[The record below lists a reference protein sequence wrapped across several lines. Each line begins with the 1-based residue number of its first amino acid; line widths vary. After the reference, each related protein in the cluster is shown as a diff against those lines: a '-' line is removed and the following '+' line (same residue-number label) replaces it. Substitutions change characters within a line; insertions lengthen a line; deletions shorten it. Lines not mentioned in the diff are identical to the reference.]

1 MSRTHFTT
9 FERDDG
15 TEVTI
20 EYTISD
26 YDPGVSSGPAEI
38 CYPPEGGEVEILS
51 SKVGAEIVDLTDDEI
66 AMIGRDHDFSADAE
80 DDGYAYEAWRDERED
95 RA

>member
-1 MSRTHFTT
+1 MARTHFTT

-26 YDPGVSSGPAEI
+26 YDAGVSSGPAEI
-38 CYPPEGGEVEILS
+38 CYPPEGGEVEII
-51 SKVGAEIVDLTDDEI
+51 KAFTDAGPVIWTDDEDHKWSTKI
-66 AMIGRDHDFSADAE
+66 FEEHDFS
-80 DDGYAYEAWRDERED
+80 DDGWDDYHERED
-95 RA
+95 WA

>member
-1 MSRTHFTT
+1 MARTHVMD

-15 TEVTI
+15 TEVCV

-38 CYPPEGGEVEILS
+38 CYPPEGGEVEI
-51 SKVGAEIVDLTDDEI
+51 VRVNDAEGNVIKWT
-66 AMIGRDHDFSADAE
+66 DAE
-80 DDGYAYEAWRDERED
+80 DEKWAREIAENHVFDDYDDGNDDCWRDD
-95 RA
+95 R